1 MEATSDPI
9 KNNHH
14 YIKACILY
22 EVLQKKPIFESYRNF
37 CSTVGQ
43 DAMEYPDFEFWY
55 YRFYRGQMDFD
66 YDRRADPEPKTLVDI
81 PVVSMKKIAESLDA
95 VERTHLRT
103 MNHAIKDVADSFP
116 PVFEKIEI
124 KLSEKDLSWSWNDKN
139 YSCHK
144 KCRGYSL
151 SRPDNSIVE
160 NSNTC
165 YIKKG
170 LEYLTPVLKM
180 PNIQVNHFSLHL
192 EEEAFDPVDLLGV
205 PMNAKSVSIYGR
217 KINQVIQPLSAMNPG
232 HLESI
237 SIDGMLH
244 TETYPV
250 NLDMI
255 RETDQFKQ
263 SKSVEMKGAWS
274 FHVEELRYFSHLKRF
289 KCRLMSDNTL
299 ADVPRLREIIST
311 FEGLESCEL
320 GYTSILGHFPI
331 VQIAQA
337 LGAEIPIGP
346 LVQRGRRT
354 ITHHYHIPES
364 NERLEFEI
372 KEVWDSC
379 LIKIVKIR

>member
-1 MEATSDPI
+1 MKAISNPI
-9 KNNHH
+9 KENHL
-14 YIKACILY
+14 YLKTCILY

-43 DAMEYPDFEFWY
+43 DAMKYPDFEYWY
-55 YRFYRGQMDFD
+55 YRFYHGQMDFD
-66 YDRRADPEPKTLVDI
+66 YDRRADPMPKTLVDI

-95 VERTHLRT
+95 IERTHLRT

-116 PVFEKIEI
+116 PVFEKIEV
-124 KLSEKDLSWSWNDKN
+124 KLSEKDLSWSWNHRH

-144 KCRGYSL
+144 KGRGYSL
-151 SRPDNSIVE
+151 YRPDNSIVE

-170 LEYLTPVLKM
+170 LEYLIPVLKM
-180 PNIQVNHFSLHL
+180 PNIQVNHFSLHFD
-192 EEEAFDPVDLLGV
+192 EEAFDPVDLLGV

-217 KINQVIQPLSAMNPG
+217 KINQVIQPLLAMNPG

-263 SKSVEMKGAWS
+263 AKSVEMKGAWN

-289 KCRLMSDNTL
+289 KCHLFSTTL

-320 GYTSILGHFPI
+320 EFTIVGFLDNLSI
-331 VQIAQA
+331 VQIAGA

-354 ITHHYHIPES
+354 ITH
-364 NERLEFEI
+364 R
-372 KEVWDSC
+372 
-379 LIKIVKIR
+379 